1 MIRMK
6 TIITINS
13 DRGDVIE
20 VMGYK
25 QRKES
30 KWHSEKGC
38 ILAGRLPSKR
48 GQNSAFIGFIAYSF
62 YHSVVG
68 LEETIW

>member
-6 TIITINS
+6 TIITIKS
-13 DRGDVIE
+13 DKGDVIE

-25 QRKES
+25 QSMES

-38 ILAGRLPSKR
+38 ILAGWLPSKR

-62 YHSVVG
+62 YHKGVG
-68 LEETIW
+68 IEETM

>member
-6 TIITINS
+6 TIITIKS

-25 QRKES
+25 QSMES
-30 KWHSEKGC
+30 KWHSEKEYIPAGC
-38 ILAGRLPSKR
+38 MPSKR
-48 GQNSAFIGFIAYSF
+48 GKNSAYVGSIAFSF
-62 YHSVVG
+62 YH
-68 LEETIW
+68 